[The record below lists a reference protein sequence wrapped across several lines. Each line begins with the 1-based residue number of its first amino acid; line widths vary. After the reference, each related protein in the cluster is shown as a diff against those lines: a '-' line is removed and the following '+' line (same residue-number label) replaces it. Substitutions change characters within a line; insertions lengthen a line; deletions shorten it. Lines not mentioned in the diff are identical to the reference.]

1 MVPNGATH
9 HIWICDVHYSKKPFT
24 IQGNNNS
31 KTKAILFYFKIFWS
45 HTSVFWSTQCRGYFK
60 VKLSLEVNS
69 EPSQTSKMGLF
80 LKIVTSLITV
90 EKMQFSLEDVGNW
103 TDTQFPADF
112 FTFTEQI
119 FKWKISFS
127 CWTTSLNVN
136 GVSSFCFNDG
146 FACLCC

>member
-1 MVPNGATH
+1 M
-9 HIWICDVHYSKKPFT
+9 
-24 IQGNNNS
+24 
-31 KTKAILFYFKIFWS
+31 FYFKIFWS

-80 LKIVTSLITV
+80 LKIVTSLINV

-146 FACLCC
+146 FACLCCKNIQCLMYIIFMNNFECLNLLGRFISRTLETKSA